1 MNRNESLF
9 TVYELYTNNG
19 SEFPFWIK
27 GSSSAQ
33 TCLMVVGWSKFV
45 GAKTYQG
52 VPIMDIGATRRAPP
66 EMWDSK
72 QEDFKESGTFVGIR
86 YYTNKVTRTDPY
98 NEQLLL
104 VSGAASRSWLSA

>member
-1 MNRNESLF
+1 MNRSEPLY
-9 TVYELYTNNG
+9 TVYELYIRSG
-19 SEFPFWIK
+19 AEFPFWIK

-52 VPIMDIGATRRAPP
+52 ALIMDIGPDLRAPP
-66 EMWDSK
+66 EMWDFR
-72 QEDFKESGTFVGIR
+72 QEDFKESGTFVGVR
-86 YYTNKVTRTDPY
+86 YYTNKVTRTDPS

-104 VSGAASRSWLSA
+104 VSGATSRSWLSA